1 MIEYKNLLDKHSVLW
16 NNLRKG
22 GVFMAV
28 LTKNTDIVV
37 SNETE
42 KKKALSVLNKT
53 KQPSREVLDRLSKAL
68 EIDVKETF
76 FTHGK

>member
-1 MIEYKNLLDKHSVLW
+1 
-16 NNLRKG
+16 
-22 GVFMAV
+22 MAV